1 MKPHRGALCSIV
13 PPHMLQ
19 TLAERGDDDDRR
31 RAIAALEWSL
41 QPRTERAAL
50 VMIAGPVIL
59 PPLRKRRTVYDARH
73 DRDLPGVIAR
83 GEGAPR
89 TRDTAVNEAY
99 DGAGRTYDFF
109 RRVYGRRSVDDH
121 ALRIDSSVHFGDGFN
136 NAHWNGRQMIY
147 GDGDGKYFRSFTSAL
162 DIIAHELT
170 HGVSQYT
177 AGFAYSGQAGA
188 LAEHFSDVFG
198 VLAKQY
204 WSRQSAARADW
215 IVGAG
220 LFTNRVNGDGIR
232 SLKAPGTAYDDPV
245 LGTDP
250 QPDHMRG
257 YVRTAGDDRGVHV
270 NCGIPNHAFY
280 LTATLLGGRAW
291 ETAGRIWYHALT
303 RDLGPRAQFRHCA
316 DATWRAAG
324 ALFGAGS
331 APQEAVLAAW
341 KTVGIDVSP
350 ALVPE
355 GPRLP
360 VRERRIRLDVFE
372 PMTAGAETPHFVS

>member
-1 MKPHRGALCSIV
+1 MQHHRGALCSIV
-13 PPHMLQ
+13 PPHMLR
-19 TLAERGDDDDRR
+19 TLSERGDDDDRR
-31 RAIAALEWSL
+31 RAIAALEWSQ

-59 PPLRKRRTVYDARH
+59 PPMRKRRTVYDAQH
-73 DRDLPGVIAR
+73 DNELPGVIAR

-89 TRDTAVNEAY
+89 TRDLAVNEAY
-99 DGAGRTYDFF
+99 DGAGRTYDFY

-121 ALRIDSSVHFGDGFN
+121 ALRLDSTVHFGDAFN
-136 NAHWNGRQMIY
+136 NAHWNGRQMVY
-147 GDGDGKYFRSFTSAL
+147 GDGDGKYFRRFTSAL
-162 DIIAHELT
+162 DVIAHELT
-170 HGVSQYT
+170 HGVTQYT
-177 AGFAYSGQAGA
+177 AGLAYSGQSGA

-204 WSRQSAARADW
+204 WSRQTAARADW
-215 IVGAG
+215 VIGAG
-220 LFTNRVNGDGIR
+220 LFTNRVNGEGIR

-280 LTATLLGGRAW
+280 LVATLLGGRAW

-303 RDLGPRAQFRHCA
+303 NDLGPRAQFRHCA

-341 KTVGIDVSP
+341 KSVGIEVSA
-350 ALVPE
+350 ALLRE

-360 VRERRIRLDVFE
+360 VRDRRIQLDVFE